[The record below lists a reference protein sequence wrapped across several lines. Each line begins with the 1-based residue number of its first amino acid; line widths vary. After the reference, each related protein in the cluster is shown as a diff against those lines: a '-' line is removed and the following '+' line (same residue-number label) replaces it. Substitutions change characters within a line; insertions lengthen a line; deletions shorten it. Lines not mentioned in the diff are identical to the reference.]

1 MTAWTDEE
9 LGRIGE
15 AQELQLASERP
26 DGTLRPYVTMWVVRV
41 DDELYVRS
49 AYGANNPWFRRAKAS
64 GVGRIRAGGAERD
77 VTVAEPASDVH
88 SDIDATYRGEVRPVR
103 PRHRRNRRGISRP
116 RGDDQARAAFDGL
129 VMDAQPDER
138 EQRVTPLELFFDLVV
153 VFAFTQVT
161 ELMSDDLTWPG
172 IGRGLLI
179 LAAIWWAWTGY
190 AWLTN
195 ALEPE
200 EGRVRAGMFGAM
212 AAMLVVALAVPGAF
226 GADAVLFGVAYLLV
240 RLLNLVLYA
249 IAGRRDPD
257 LLRALIGFAP
267 AATIGPACILL
278 AGFVDVGAQTALWGV
293 GLAVLYGGA
302 LIGRG
307 RGWHISPTHFAER
320 YGLIVI
326 IALGESII
334 ALGVGAAGFSLSA
347 GIISAAVLGVVVVAS
362 LWWAYFDVVAVMSQR
377 QLAQT
382 TGAARARLARD
393 YYSYLHEP
401 MIAGIVL
408 FALGLKTTIEHVGE
422 PLAAVPA
429 VALCGGLAL
438 YFLTHVG
445 LRVRLVRFIRRTTT
459 ERPGWI
465 GPGRLATG
473 IAMLALIP
481 AVLEL
486 PALASLTLL
495 TAVCCALI
503 AWDVIHY
510 REHRAE
516 VRRAR
521 P

>member
-1 MTAWTDEE
+1 
-9 LGRIGE
+9 
-15 AQELQLASERP
+15 
-26 DGTLRPYVTMWVVRV
+26 
-41 DDELYVRS
+41 
-49 AYGANNPWFRRAKAS
+49 
-64 GVGRIRAGGAERD
+64 
-77 VTVAEPASDVH
+77 
-88 SDIDATYRGEVRPVR
+88 
-103 PRHRRNRRGISRP
+103 
-116 RGDDQARAAFDGL
+116 
-129 VMDAQPDER
+129 MDAQPTER

-153 VFAFTQVT
+153 VFAITQVT
-161 ELMSDDLTWPG
+161 QFMSHDLTWRG
-172 IGRGLLI
+172 IGHGLLV

-200 EGRVRAGMFGAM
+200 EGQVRAGMFGAM

-226 GADAVLFGVAYLLV
+226 GADEVLFGVAYLLV
-240 RLLNLVLYA
+240 LLLNLVLDA
-249 IAGRRDPD
+249 IAAKRDPD
-257 LLRALIGFAP
+257 LRRALMGFAP
-267 AATIGPACILL
+267 MATIGAVVILV
-278 AGFVDVGAQTALWGV
+278 AGFIDGRAQTALWVV

-307 RGWHISPTHFAER
+307 KGWSVSPAHFAER

-382 TGAARARLARD
+382 SGAERVRLARD
-393 YYSYLHEP
+393 YYSYLHLP

-408 FALGLKTTIEHVGE
+408 FALGLKTTIEHVDE
-422 PLAAVPA
+422 PLDTVPA

-438 YFLTHVG
+438 YFLTHVA
-445 LRVRLVRFIRRTTT
+445 LRVRLVHFIRRTTT

-465 GPGRLATG
+465 GPGRLATS

-481 AVLEL
+481 AALEL
-486 PALASLTLL
+486 PALASLALVA
-495 TAVCCALI
+495 AVCCALI

-510 REHRAE
+510 REDRAE

>member
-1 MTAWTDEE
+1 
-9 LGRIGE
+9 
-15 AQELQLASERP
+15 
-26 DGTLRPYVTMWVVRV
+26 
-41 DDELYVRS
+41 
-49 AYGANNPWFRRAKAS
+49 
-64 GVGRIRAGGAERD
+64 
-77 VTVAEPASDVH
+77 
-88 SDIDATYRGEVRPVR
+88 
-103 PRHRRNRRGISRP
+103 
-116 RGDDQARAAFDGL
+116 
-129 VMDAQPDER
+129 MDAQRNER

-161 ELMSDDLTWPG
+161 QLMSDDLTWRG
-172 IGRGLLI
+172 IGRGLLV

-200 EGRVRAGMFGAM
+200 EGQVRAGMFGAM

-267 AATIGPACILL
+267 AATIGPVCILL
-278 AGFVDVGAQTALWGV
+278 AGFVDGGAQTALWAV

-307 RGWHISPTHFAER
+307 RGWHISPSHFSER

-382 TGAARARLARD
+382 TGAAQARLARD

-429 VALCGGLAL
+429 VALCGGLAI
-438 YFLTHVG
+438 YFLTHLG
-445 LRVRLVRFIRRTTT
+445 LRVRLVRFIRRTTP

-481 AVLEL
+481 AALEL
-486 PALASLTLL
+486 PALASLALVA
-495 TAVCCALI
+495 AVCCALI

>member
-1 MTAWTDEE
+1 
-9 LGRIGE
+9 
-15 AQELQLASERP
+15 
-26 DGTLRPYVTMWVVRV
+26 
-41 DDELYVRS
+41 
-49 AYGANNPWFRRAKAS
+49 
-64 GVGRIRAGGAERD
+64 
-77 VTVAEPASDVH
+77 
-88 SDIDATYRGEVRPVR
+88 
-103 PRHRRNRRGISRP
+103 
-116 RGDDQARAAFDGL
+116 
-129 VMDAQPDER
+129 MDARRTER

-161 ELMSDDLTWPG
+161 QLMSDDLTWRG
-172 IGRGLLI
+172 LGRGLLA

-200 EGRVRAGMFGAM
+200 EGPVRAGMFGAM

-226 GADAVLFGVAYLLV
+226 GADAVLFGVAYVLVLL
-240 RLLNLVLYA
+240 LDLVLYA
-249 IAGRRDPD
+249 MAGRRDPD
-257 LLRALIGFAP
+257 LFRALLGFAP
-267 AATIGPACILL
+267 AAMVGAVCILV
-278 AGFVDVGAQTALWGV
+278 AGFVDGRVQTVLWVV

-307 RGWHISPTHFAER
+307 RGWRISPAHFAER
-320 YGLIVI
+320 HGLIVI

-347 GIISAAVLGVVVVAS
+347 GIITAAVLGVVVVAS
-362 LWWAYFDVVAVMSQR
+362 LWWAYFDVIAVMSQR
-377 QLAQT
+377 QLSQT
-382 TGAARARLARD
+382 SGAGRARLARD
-393 YYSYLHEP
+393 YYSYLHLP

-408 FALGLKTTIEHVGE
+408 FALGLKATIEHVGE

-445 LRVRLVRFIRRTTT
+445 LRLRLVHYIRRTTA

-473 IAMLALIP
+473 IVMVALIP
-481 AVLEL
+481 AAREL
-486 PALASLTLL
+486 PALASLAVV

-510 REHRAE
+510 REDRAE

-521 P
+521 PS

>member
-1 MTAWTDEE
+1 
-9 LGRIGE
+9 
-15 AQELQLASERP
+15 
-26 DGTLRPYVTMWVVRV
+26 
-41 DDELYVRS
+41 
-49 AYGANNPWFRRAKAS
+49 
-64 GVGRIRAGGAERD
+64 
-77 VTVAEPASDVH
+77 
-88 SDIDATYRGEVRPVR
+88 
-103 PRHRRNRRGISRP
+103 
-116 RGDDQARAAFDGL
+116 
-129 VMDAQPDER
+129 MDAQRDER

-161 ELMSDDLTWPG
+161 EFMSDDLTWRG
-172 IGRGLLI
+172 IGRGLLV

-200 EGRVRAGMFGAM
+200 EGQVRAGMFGAM

-267 AATIGPACILL
+267 AATIGPVCILL
-278 AGFVDVGAQTALWGV
+278 AGFVDGGAQTALWGV

-302 LIGRG
+302 MIGRG
-307 RGWHISPTHFAER
+307 RGWHISPSHFAER
-320 YGLIVI
+320 YGLIV
-326 IALGESII
+326 II

-408 FALGLKTTIEHVGE
+408 FALGLKTTIEHVDE

-445 LRVRLVRFIRRTTT
+445 LRLRLVRFIRRTTA

-481 AVLEL
+481 AALEL
-486 PALASLTLL
+486 PALASLALV

>member
-1 MTAWTDEE
+1 
-9 LGRIGE
+9 
-15 AQELQLASERP
+15 
-26 DGTLRPYVTMWVVRV
+26 
-41 DDELYVRS
+41 
-49 AYGANNPWFRRAKAS
+49 
-64 GVGRIRAGGAERD
+64 
-77 VTVAEPASDVH
+77 
-88 SDIDATYRGEVRPVR
+88 
-103 PRHRRNRRGISRP
+103 
-116 RGDDQARAAFDGL
+116 
-129 VMDAQPDER
+129 MDARPTER

-161 ELMSDDLTWPG
+161 QLMSDDLTWRG
-172 IGRGLLI
+172 LGRGLLA

-200 EGRVRAGMFGAM
+200 EGQVRAGMFGAM

-226 GADAVLFGVAYLLV
+226 GADAVLFGVAYVLVLL
-240 RLLNLVLYA
+240 LDLVLYA

-257 LLRALIGFAP
+257 LFRALLGFAP
-267 AATIGPACILL
+267 AAMVGALFILV
-278 AGFVDVGAQTALWGV
+278 AGFVDGSVQTVLWIV

-307 RGWHISPTHFAER
+307 RGWRISPAHFAER
-320 YGLIVI
+320 HGLIVI

-347 GIISAAVLGVVVVAS
+347 GIITAAVLGVVVVAS
-362 LWWAYFDVVAVMSQR
+362 LWWAYFDVIAVMSQR
-377 QLAQT
+377 QLSQT
-382 TGAARARLARD
+382 SGAGRARLARD
-393 YYSYLHEP
+393 YYSYLHLP

-408 FALGLKTTIEHVGE
+408 FALGLKATIEHVGE

-445 LRVRLVRFIRRTTT
+445 LRLRLVRYIRQTTA

-473 IAMLALIP
+473 VVMLALIP
-481 AVLEL
+481 AAREL
-486 PALASLTLL
+486 PALASLAVV

-510 REHRAE
+510 REDRAE

-521 P
+521 PS